1 MSRAETLPVKT
12 GALVYRVLQGLASAE
27 LRQTRGLDVERL
39 AGARIAP
46 GARLALAGVEGA
58 EADQGHHLVLAQAH
72 FHRADQRLDRP
83 LGGRLFNCRG
93 PRRLFEQNTRFSAPP
108 SARG

>member
-12 GALVYRVLQGLASAE
+12 GALVYRVLQGLARAE

-72 FHRADQRLDRP
+72 FHRADQRGERP
-83 LGGRLFNCRG
+83 LACR
-93 PRRLFEQNTRFSAPP
+93 PWNS
-108 SARG
+108 RGLRALCA